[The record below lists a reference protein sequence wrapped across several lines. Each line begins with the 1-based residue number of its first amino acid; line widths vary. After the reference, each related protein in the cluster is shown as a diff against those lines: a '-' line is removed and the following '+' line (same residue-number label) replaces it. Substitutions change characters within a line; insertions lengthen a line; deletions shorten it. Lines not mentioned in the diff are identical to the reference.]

1 MDKNKRN
8 RIIAAAFI
16 IIFFFV
22 MTGTCAQASVLETRN
37 CVCSS
42 MRVKTY
48 FRIKYYSKSNS
59 VKMKEGGRGVKLIID
74 CSKNLK
80 GKRVTWS
87 TSNDKVVTVS
97 NGYLNA
103 VGKGTA
109 NITAKTGRYSY
120 TIKVVVRR

>member
-16 IIFFFV
+16 IIFFV
-22 MTGTCAQASVLETRN
+22 MTSTCAQASVLETRN

-59 VKMKEGGRGVKLIID
+59 VKMKEGGKGVKLKIE
-74 CSKNLK
+74 CSRNLK
-80 GKRVTWS
+80 GKYVKWS
-87 TSNDKVVTVS
+87 SSNEKVVTVN
-97 NGYLNA
+97 NGYLRA
-103 VGKGTA
+103 VRKGTA
-109 NITAKTGRYSY
+109 YITAKAGKYSD
-120 TIKVVVRR
+120 TIRVVVRR